1 MKYTIEITNNGI
13 SKIFIDENNVFS
25 ELVVRKDSKFETIGE
40 SIADQLKR
48 RGYDE
53 ELIKL
58 IQEGDLFAI
67 ANKLNELNKIVP
79 GVFIKD
85 IIECRECKIKIL
97 SKYSNG
103 LFGYPK
109 SIRYSKNVETGE
121 YTISVYCP
129 VCRQLARYKVKAED
143 LEDTL
148 TLKRTGSLQIKQING
163 GIR

>member
-1 MKYTIEITNNGI
+1 MKYTIEVTNNGI

-25 ELVVRKDSKFETIGE
+25 ELVVRKDPKLETIGE

-79 GVFIKD
+79 GIFIKD
-85 IIECRECKIKIL
+85 I
-97 SKYSNG
+97 N
-103 LFGYPK
+103 
-109 SIRYSKNVETGE
+109 
-121 YTISVYCP
+121 
-129 VCRQLARYKVKAED
+129 
-143 LEDTL
+143 
-148 TLKRTGSLQIKQING
+148 
-163 GIR
+163 